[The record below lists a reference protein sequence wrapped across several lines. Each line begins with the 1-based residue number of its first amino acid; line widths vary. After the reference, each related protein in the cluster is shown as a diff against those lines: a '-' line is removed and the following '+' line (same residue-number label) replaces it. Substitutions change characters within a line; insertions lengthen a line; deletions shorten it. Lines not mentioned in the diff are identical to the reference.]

1 MLFLGFCLYIVNFG
15 KVSHQ
20 AFQCIRPYNG
30 RRMSAPY
37 HTGSLAQ
44 IPSIPPPTGPQ
55 LRAAAFH
62 TSPHIFSAFPLRI
75 SAVCVIIK

>member
-44 IPSIPPPTGPQ
+44 IPSIPPPHQ
-55 LRAAAFH
+55 AAAPRRGLSH
-62 TSPHIFSAFPLRI
+62 ISTHIFCFPLAHFRRLRYN
-75 SAVCVIIK
+75 